1 MSETRDLMLRSLDRI
16 VDDTLDINARVAA
29 DGSGAWP
36 ETLWA
41 ALDEQGMTAI
51 GEVAEGDLGFADAAA
66 LVQRMAFH
74 AAPVPLGETILAR
87 RLLGRAG
94 IAIPD
99 GPLTIVAPGIAK
111 GVSVNGGKLAG
122 HAAGVPWGRSMTHAV
137 LAAGD
142 ALVLADISGAT
153 VARAVNMADEP
164 RDTVDL
170 AKARV
175 VASAPLQNAT
185 RIVEAEGALLRAV
198 QLAGALSRVLDHSIT
213 WASDRIQFGKPI
225 AKFQAIQHLM
235 AQLAA
240 ETAAAGAAADAAI
253 EASISGPDRFSIAVA
268 KARAGEAAGKGAA
281 IAHQAFGAMGFTRE
295 HQLQYATRRLWS
307 WRDEFG
313 GEAYWQA
320 ELGRT
325 VAARGADQL
334 WAALTEMG

>member
-29 DGSGAWP
+29 DSSGKWP
-36 ETLWA
+36 QKLWA

-51 GEVAEGDLGFADAAA
+51 GEVTEGDLGFADSMA
-66 LVQRMAFH
+66 LIGRAAFH
-74 AAPVPLGETILAR
+74 ALPVPLGETVLAR

-94 IAIPD
+94 LDIPE
-99 GPLTIVAPGIAK
+99 GVLTVVAPGIA
-111 GVSVNGGKLAG
+111 GEAVLSGGKLSGLAR
-122 HAAGVPWGRSMTHAV
+122 GVPWGRSIGHAV

-142 ALVLADISGAT
+142 ALVLADISGA
-153 VARAVNMADEP
+153 VSEPGVNMADEP
-164 RDTVDL
+164 RDTLDL
-170 AKARV
+170 GRARI
-175 VASAPLQNAT
+175 VASAPMDGAV
-185 RIVEAEGALLRAV
+185 RAVEADGALLRAV
-198 QLAGALSRVLDHSIT
+198 QLSGALSRVLDHSLT
-213 WASDRIQFGKPI
+213 WAGDRVQFGKPI
-225 AKFQAIQHLM
+225 SKFQAIQHLM

-240 ETAAAGAAADAAI
+240 ETAAASAAVDMAV
-253 EASISGPDRFSIAVA
+253 EACVEAPDRFAVAVA
-268 KARAGEAAGKGAA
+268 KARAGEAAGKGSA

-325 VAARGADQL
+325 VAAKGADRL
-334 WAALTEMG
+334 WATLTEKG